1 MISDPPDAGKV
12 VTSEN
17 FDEILKLW
25 QQWWEQ
31 NKDKYP

>member
-1 MISDPPDAGKV
+1 LEVQMRAV
-12 VTSEN
+12 EAH
-17 FDEILKLW
+17 EARLKIW

>member
-1 MISDPPDAGKV
+1 MVDNPPQVPVEYTGEQQIRA
-12 VTSEN
+12 
-17 FDEILKLW
+17 W

>member
-1 MISDPPDAGKV
+1 VDNPPQTPVEYTREQDVRA
-12 VTSEN
+12 
-17 FDEILKLW
+17 W

>member
-1 MISDPPDAGKV
+1 LRLMVEDPPRSNKV
-12 VTSEN
+12 
-17 FDEILKLW
+17 KAW